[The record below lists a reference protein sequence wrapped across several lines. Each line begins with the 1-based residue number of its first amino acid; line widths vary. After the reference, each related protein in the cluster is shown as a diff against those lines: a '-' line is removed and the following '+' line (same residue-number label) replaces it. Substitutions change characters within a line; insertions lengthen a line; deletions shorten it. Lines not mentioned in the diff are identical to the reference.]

1 MNDLLSKLNPQQREA
16 VSAPEGQVLVLAG
29 PGSGKTRVLTNR
41 AAYLIQECQVDPYRI
56 LAVTFTNKAAREMQ
70 ERLQNTL
77 GSNIDG
83 LWLGTFHSIC
93 ARILRREAE
102 ALPFTRD
109 FVIMD
114 ADDQKSLVKMS
125 LKEFNLDDKIYPPN
139 SLHAAISNAKNNL
152 MQAKDFVAGNYRE
165 EVVQRVFERYE
176 AMLRAS
182 NALDFDD
189 LLLFAVRLLQENDS
203 VREKYARRFLHVLV
217 DEFQDTNMAQYE
229 LLQLLSSHYQNIF
242 VVGDEDQ
249 SIYRWRGADYR
260 NVLRFQKDY
269 PKHTKLLLE
278 RNYRSTQNVIDAAR
292 AVIDQNTQRTKK
304 NLFSKR
310 GQGDKL
316 VLYEA
321 MDDHAEARY
330 VVETIRSLMEGK
342 RAKGGEIA
350 IMYRTNAQ
358 SRLLEEAFFQSR
370 IPYRL
375 VGAQRFYGRQE
386 VKDMIAFLRT
396 VHNPSD
402 EVSLLR
408 VINLPT
414 RGIGNKTLV
423 DLRQTADQAGLSMGS
438 VLLDLGTRQENSAY
452 WGSFSNRAATALAG
466 FGKLLVDWRTV
477 NESALLPDLFEQI
490 LRDTRYQEYI
500 TAASDVGE
508 SRWENVQ
515 ELLRMAYEYTQSGLV
530 GFLENLA
537 LVSDQDTLPE
547 KIDSPTLLTLHA
559 AKGLEF
565 KVVFIVGLDEGLLP
579 HRRSMEDPEEMAE
592 ERRLFYVGITRAKD
606 QLYLVRADQR
616 RNYGSYDYSIASRFI
631 EDIPDH
637 LVKQASVQYRRYS
650 TRSSQQVI
658 PRWQTSVP
666 RKKEKKESRNQQY
679 QAGMHVKHAIL
690 GSGVVIQSKLQGDDE
705 IVTVA
710 FDTAGLKKLSA
721 AIAKLE
727 IIQ

>member
-1 MNDLLSKLNPQQREA
+1 MSDLFADLNPQQQAA
-16 VSAPEGQVLVLAG
+16 VSAPDGQILVLAG
-29 PGSGKTRVLTNR
+29 PGSGKTRVLTQR
-41 AAYLIQECQVDPYRI
+41 AAFLILEREIDPYRI

-70 ERLQNTL
+70 ERLQRSL
-77 GSNIDG
+77 GSKLDG

-93 ARILRREAE
+93 ARILRREAD

-114 ADDQKSLVKMS
+114 ADDQQNLVKLS
-125 LKEFNLDDKIYPPN
+125 LKELNLDDKLYPPA

-152 MQAKDFVAGNYRE
+152 MQAKDFAAGNYRE
-165 EVVQRVFERYE
+165 EITRRIFERYE
-176 AMLRAS
+176 QKLRAS

-189 LLLFAVRLLQENDS
+189 LLLYAVRLLQENDS
-203 VREKYARRFLHVLV
+203 VREKYARRFYHVLV

-269 PKHTKLLLE
+269 PKHIKLLLE
-278 RNYRSTQNVIDAAR
+278 RNYRSTQNVLDAAR
-292 AVIDQNTQRTKK
+292 AVIDRNAQRTPK

-310 GQGDKL
+310 GQGDKI
-316 VLYEA
+316 VLFEA
-321 MDDHAEARY
+321 MDDHGEAMFA
-330 VVETIRSLMEGK
+330 VETIRSLMESK
-342 RAKGGEIA
+342 KASGGEIA

-370 IPYRL
+370 LPYRL

-386 VKDMIAFLRT
+386 VKDMIAYLRT
-396 VHNPSD
+396 VQNPAD

-408 VINLPT
+408 VINLPP
-414 RGIGNKTLV
+414 RGIGDKTIQ
-423 DLRQTADQAGLSMGS
+423 DLRACAEKAELSMGS
-438 VLLDLGTRQENSAY
+438 LLLELGSKQDVSPFWNA
-452 WGSFSNRAATALAG
+452 FSPRAASALAA
-466 FGKLLVDWRTV
+466 FG
-477 NESALLPDLFEQI
+477 ALLMSWRALSPSILLPELFEHI
-490 LRDTRYQEYI
+490 LKDTHYQEFI
-500 TAASDVGE
+500 MDASEVGY

-515 ELLRMAYEYTQSGLV
+515 ELLRMAYEYAQVGLV
-530 GFLENLA
+530 EFLENLA

-547 KIDSPTLLTLHA
+547 KSDVPTLLTLHA
-559 AKGLEF
+559 AKGLEY

-579 HRRSMEDPEEMAE
+579 HRRSTDDPEEMAE

-606 QLYLVRADQR
+606 HLYLVRADQR
-616 RNYGSYDYSIASRFI
+616 RNYGSFDYSTPSRFL
-631 EDIPDH
+631 EDIPEK
-637 LVKQASVQYRRYS
+637 LLLRAGLQQRRSNSS
-650 TRSSQQVI
+650 TLQNFQ
-658 PRWQTSVP
+658 PRWTSSAEMK
-666 RKKEKKESRNQQY
+666 KKEPALQSAQFS
-679 QAGMHVKHAIL
+679 AGMHVRHPVL
-690 GSGVVIQSKLQGDDE
+690 GSGIVIQSKLQDGDE

-710 FDTAGLKKLSA
+710 FDKAGLKKLSA

-727 IIQ
+727 II

>member
-1 MNDLLSKLNPQQREA
+1 MSDLLADLNPQQQAA
-16 VSAPEGQVLVLAG
+16 VSAPDGQILVLAG
-29 PGSGKTRVLTNR
+29 PGSGKTRVLTQR
-41 AAYLIQECQVDPYRI
+41 AAYLILEREIDPYRI

-70 ERLQNTL
+70 ERLQRSL
-77 GSNIDG
+77 GSKLDG

-93 ARILRREAE
+93 ARILRREAD

-114 ADDQKSLVKMS
+114 ADDQQSLVKLS
-125 LKEFNLDDKIYPPN
+125 LKELNLDDKLYPPA

-165 EVVQRVFERYE
+165 EVTRRIFERYE
-176 AMLRAS
+176 QKLQAS

-189 LLLFAVRLLQENDS
+189 LLLYAVRLLQENDS
-203 VREKYARRFLHVLV
+203 VREKYARRFYHLMV

-229 LLQLLSSHYQNIF
+229 LLQLLASHYQNIF

-278 RNYRSTQNVIDAAR
+278 QNYRSTQNVLDAAS
-292 AVIDQNTQRTKK
+292 AVIDRNTQRTPKK
-304 NLFSKR
+304 LFSKR
-310 GQGDKL
+310 GKGDKI
-316 VLYEA
+316 VLFEA
-321 MDDHAEARY
+321 MDDHGEAMFA
-330 VVETIRSLMEGK
+330 VETIRGLMEGK
-342 RAKGGEIA
+342 KAKGGEIA

-370 IPYRL
+370 LPYRL

-386 VKDMIAFLRT
+386 VKDMIAYLRT
-396 VHNPSD
+396 VQNPAD

-408 VINLPT
+408 VINLPP
-414 RGIGNKTLV
+414 RGIGDKTIE
-423 DLRQTADQAGLSMGS
+423 DLRSCAEKATISMGS
-438 VLLDLGTRQENSAY
+438 VLLDLGSKQDASPFWDA
-452 WGSFSNRAATALAG
+452 FSPRAASALAA
-466 FGKLLVDWRTV
+466 FGALLVNWRALSPTI
-477 NESALLPDLFEQI
+477 LLPDLFEHI
-490 LRDTRYQEYI
+490 LKDTNYQEFI
-500 TAASDVGE
+500 TDASSEVGT

-515 ELLRMAYEYTQSGLV
+515 ELLRMAYEYAQVGLV
-530 GFLENLA
+530 EFLENLA

-547 KIDSPTLLTLHA
+547 KSDAPTLLTLHA
-559 AKGLEF
+559 AKGLEY
-565 KVVFIVGLDEGLLP
+565 KVVFIIGLDEGSLP
-579 HRRSMEDPEEMAE
+579 HRRSMDDPEEMAE

-616 RNYGSYDYSIASRFI
+616 RSFGSFDYSTPSRFL
-631 EDIPDH
+631 EDIPDNLLLRAGLQH
-637 LVKQASVQYRRYS
+637 H
-650 TRSSQQVI
+650 RSSSTTLQKLQ
-658 PRWQTSVP
+658 PRWTSTP
-666 RKKEKKESRNQQY
+666 EKPKSAPIEKAQY
-679 QAGMHVKHAIL
+679 SAGMHVKHAVL
-690 GSGVVIQSKLQGDDE
+690 GNGIVIQSKLQGDDE

-710 FDTAGLKKLSA
+710 FNNAGLKKLSA

-727 IIQ
+727 IL